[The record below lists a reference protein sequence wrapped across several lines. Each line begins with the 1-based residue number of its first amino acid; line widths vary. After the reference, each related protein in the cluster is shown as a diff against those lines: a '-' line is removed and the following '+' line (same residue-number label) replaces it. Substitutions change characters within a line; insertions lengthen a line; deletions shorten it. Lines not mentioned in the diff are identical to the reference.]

1 MPSPSAPTVAVYGAY
16 GHTAQFVVAALRRRD
31 VALVL
36 SGRDAGRLH
45 ALAAHHPGTQVRPA
59 ALDSPADLDRA
70 LDGVVAVVN
79 CAGPFGDTPPALVDA
94 ALRAGAHYLDV
105 AGETLVAWRMFDG
118 PEPPA
123 GVLVAPA
130 LGFFGALGDLLAT
143 AAYGSGPP
151 ADAVTVAVALDSWV
165 PTRGSRMAGKLR
177 AGRRVVLTGGR
188 LHLRSGD
195 TPPPT
200 ATWTFP
206 PPFGAR
212 EAETEFPTADVVTIA
227 RHLPTQEIPTY
238 LYTAPTATE
247 DDTNAHRRSE
257 QRFVVEV
264 AIHRG
269 GQEHRVS
276 ASGRDIYA
284 FSAAIAA
291 EATTRVLQGN
301 VKAAGLVT
309 AGQAF
314 SAADFLRALPLE
326 HLNLS

>member
-1 MPSPSAPTVAVYGAY
+1 MPSTVAVYGAY

-45 ALAAHHPGTQVRPA
+45 ALAAHHPGAQVRPA
-59 ALDSPADLDRA
+59 TLDSPADLDRA

-94 ALRAGAHYLDV
+94 ALRAGVHYLDV

-123 GVLVAPA
+123 GVLIAPA

-151 ADAVTVAVALDSWV
+151 ASAVTVAVALDSWV
-165 PTRGSRMAGKLR
+165 PTRGSRLAGKLR
-177 AGRRVVLTGGR
+177 AGRRVVFTGGR

-200 ATWTFP
+200 AIWTFP
-206 PPFGAR
+206 PPFGAQ

-227 RHLPTQEIPTY
+227 RHLPTQEIRTC
-238 LYTAPTATE
+238 LYIAPTSAE
-247 DDTNAHRRSE
+247 ASRSQ

-264 AIHRG
+264 AVHRDG
-269 GQEHRVS
+269 HEHRAS

-284 FSAAIAA
+284 FSAAMAA
-291 EATTRVLQGN
+291 EATIRVLQGN
-301 VKAAGLVT
+301 VQATGLVT

-314 SAADFLRALPLE
+314 AAADFLRALPLD
-326 HLNLS
+326 HLNVS